1 MTTTIVTGGAGY
13 IGSITVEALRARGE
27 RVVVIDHLSAGH
39 REALAPDVEFHAIDL
54 RDAAAVDA
62 VFASSGAD
70 AVVHFAAFS
79 LVGES
84 VADPAKYFD
93 NNVGGTLTLL
103 RAMKNHGVK
112 CLAFSST
119 AATYGEPQEI
129 PITESHPTAPANPYG
144 LTKRMMEQVMET
156 YAAAYGLRF
165 AALRYFNAAGA
176 IADRG
181 EDHKPES
188 HLIPLILQVALGQ
201 RESISIFGT
210 DYDTP
215 DGTCIRDYI
224 HVSDLA
230 DAHLR
235 ALDYLRAGGAP
246 VICNLGNGHGY
257 SVREVIDVCRR
268 ITGHPI
274 PVVEGPRRSGDPSRL
289 VASAAKAKAVLGWV
303 PQKGAIE
310 DIVRDAWAWHVG
322 HPNGYAARGK

>member
-1 MTTTIVTGGAGY
+1 MATTIVTGGAGY
-13 IGSITVEALRARGE
+13 IGSITVEALRSRGE

-39 REALAPDVEFHAIDL
+39 REALHPDVEFHAVDL
-54 RDAAAVDA
+54 RDPGAVET
-62 VFASSGAD
+62 VFATSGAD

-84 VADPAKYFD
+84 VADPAKYFE

-103 RAMKNHGVK
+103 RAMKNHGIQ

-119 AATYGEPQEI
+119 AATYGEPQEV

-156 YAAAYGLRF
+156 YSAAYGLRY
-165 AALRYFNAAGA
+165 ASLRYFNAAGA
-176 IADRG
+176 IPDRG

-224 HVSDLA
+224 HVADLA

-246 VICNLGNGHGY
+246 VICNLGNGQGF

-268 ITGHPI
+268 VTGREI
-274 PVVEGPRRSGDPSRL
+274 KVVEGPRRAGDPSRL
-289 VASAAKAKAVLGWV
+289 IASAAKAEAVLGWV
-303 PQKGAIE
+303 PRRSGIE
-310 DIVRDAWAWHVG
+310 EIVSDAWAWHVA
-322 HPNGYAARGK
+322 HPNGYAPGGG